1 MTELDFV
8 LLTVYF
14 LCVTYVLYQMV
25 TSFNDE
31 FTIWLDQDYLNEQ
44 LETLNLREAVGISFK
59 FENRYE
65 FDKLKKLQIRIN
77 NKLQDQAIYV
87 DWDYC
92 AMTDQYEPPR
102 SRRITRGV
110 AGNPTDVFPRQAFS
124 AIAPGKTLTEDL
136 FAEDM
141 LSRKDG
147 SSALQGDETVLS
159 FKKPAKTAS
168 AAKKRLYQ
176 DFMNG
181 EALFKFELYLVLRF
195 MGFGASAGGDR
206 VSIVCRLNVRKLDWT
221 AGLPWN
227 PKFP

>member
-31 FTIWLDQDYLNEQ
+31 FTIWLDQAHLNEQ
-44 LETLNLREAVGISFK
+44 LESLNLQNAVGISFK

-65 FDKLKKLQIRIN
+65 FDKLKKLQIRIA
-77 NKLQDQAIYV
+77 NKSQDQAIYV

-92 AMTDQYEPPR
+92 AITDQYDPPR

-110 AGNPTDVFPRQAFS
+110 AGNPADVFPRQAFS
-124 AIAPGKTLTEDL
+124 AIAPGKTLMEDL

-141 LSRKDG
+141 LTRKDG
-147 SSALQGDETVLS
+147 ASALQGDKTILDFS
-159 FKKPAKTAS
+159 KPPKIAPAPKKK
-168 AAKKRLYQ
+168 LYQ
-176 DFMNG
+176 QFMNG
-181 EALFKFELYLVLRF
+181 EELFKFDLYLVLRF
-195 MGFGASAGGDR
+195 MGFGTAGGNQ
-206 VSIVCRLNVRKLDWT
+206 VPIVCRLNVRKLDWT

-227 PKFP
+227 PKKP

>member
-31 FTIWLDQDYLNEQ
+31 FTIWLDQEYLNQQ
-44 LETLNLREAVGISFK
+44 LTALNLKDSIGISFK

-65 FDKLKKLQIRIN
+65 FDKLKKLQIRIT
-77 NKLQDQAIYV
+77 NKSSEQALYV

-92 AMTDQYEPPR
+92 ALTDQYEPSR
-102 SRRITRGV
+102 SRRVTRSVSGS
-110 AGNPTDVFPRQAFS
+110 PTDVFQRQAFS
-124 AIAPGKTLTEDL
+124 AIAPGKTLMEDL

-141 LSRKDG
+141 LTRKDG
-147 SSALQGDETVLS
+147 GVPLQASETVLS
-159 FKKPAKTAS
+159 FTKPNKKAS
-168 AAKKRLYQ
+168 AAKKKLFQ
-176 DFMNG
+176 KFMSG
-181 EALFKFELYLVLRF
+181 EELFKFELYLVLRF
-195 MGFGASAGGDR
+195 VGFGSTPGGDR

-227 PKFP
+227 PKLP

>member
-31 FTIWLDQDYLNEQ
+31 FTIWLDQDHLNEQ
-44 LETLNLREAVGISFK
+44 LDLLNLRETVGISFK

-65 FDKLKKLQIRIN
+65 FDQLKKLQIRIA
-77 NKLQDQAIYV
+77 NKSKEQAIYV

-110 AGNPTDVFPRQAFS
+110 AGNPNDVFPRQAFS
-124 AIAPGKTLTEDL
+124 AIAPGKTLMEDL

-141 LSRKDG
+141 LIRKDG
-147 SSALQGDETVLS
+147 GSALQGDKTILDFSKPSKVAS
-159 FKKPAKTAS
+159 PAK
-168 AAKKRLYQ
+168 KKLYQ
-176 DFMNG
+176 QFMNG
-181 EALFKFELYLVLRF
+181 EEMFKFDLYLVLRF

-227 PKFP
+227 PKYP